1 MKNFIKKLKTLIKKS
16 IIAVITL
23 VIGVILGNVLAE
35 IWDLIFV
42 SLMKKDAYFLASIV
56 LWFPGILL
64 GGIVGIMTYE
74 HKKIKKHRKEF
85 YKFLNEAEKLECEIA
100 KESVNSEQIQE

>member
-1 MKNFIKKLKTLIKKS
+1 MMKFNVKKLKTLIKKS

-35 IWDLIFV
+35 IWEFILV
-42 SLMKKDAYFLASIV
+42 SLIKKDAYFLASIV
-56 LWFPGILL
+56 SWFPGILL

-74 HKKIKKHRKEF
+74 HKKVKRRMEF

-100 KESVNSEQIQE
+100 KETEKKHEEN

>member
-1 MKNFIKKLKTLIKKS
+1 MKKIIKKLKSLIKKS

-64 GGIVGIMTYE
+64 GGVVGFMTYE
-74 HKKIKKHRKEF
+74 HKKIKRRKEF